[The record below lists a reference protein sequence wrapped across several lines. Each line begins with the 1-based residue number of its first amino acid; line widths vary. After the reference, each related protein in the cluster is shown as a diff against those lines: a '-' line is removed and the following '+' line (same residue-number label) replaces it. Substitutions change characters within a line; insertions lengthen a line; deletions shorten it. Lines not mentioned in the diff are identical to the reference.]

1 MLSRITFLSLYLN
14 LNNLER
20 REEKNKRMWKGDL
33 QPGKKNKRQEG
44 DYQCSQ
50 AASPIR
56 LGVESGWPGL
66 FWGPVFRANLTGPGG
81 TTDICRLSSDKI

>member
-1 MLSRITFLSLYLN
+1 MELWKRKRKKY
-14 LNNLER
+14 
-20 REEKNKRMWKGDL
+20 RMWKDDL

-50 AASPIR
+50 AASLIR

-66 FWGPVFRANLTGPGG
+66 FLGPAFRAYLTGPGG
-81 TTDICRLSSDKI
+81 TVDICRLSSDKM